1 MVNPRARRTSI
12 GSMLNAKLSRPQLKA
27 QAATLPPQL
36 PPTRDWLR
44 RNPLKRQR
52 SPDPEKAKPAPHSSM
67 RASSRG
73 TRDDDSVTSG
83 GGSPAPPIVRRNE
96 SRPTF
101 KLGAI
106 SGIGQPR
113 SIAASI
119 GASGCR
125 RTGNRRTA
133 PRGPPGA
140 TIRRHKIRDE
150 PCRERNQIGV
160 SLPCR
165 PIATVLQ

>member
-36 PPTRDWLR
+36 PPTRDWFR
-44 RNPLKRQR
+44 RNRLKRQR

-83 GGSPAPPIVRRNE
+83 GGSPAPPLFVETSRGRLQVWRDQRDWTAEKYRRFDRGERMPPDWKPPHN
-96 SRPTF
+96 
-101 KLGAI
+101 
-106 SGIGQPR
+106 
-113 SIAASI
+113 
-119 GASGCR
+119 
-125 RTGNRRTA
+125 TA
-133 PRGPPGA
+133 TSAG
-140 TIRRHKIRDE
+140 RH
-150 PCRERNQIGV
+150 N
-160 SLPCR
+160 LT
-165 PIATVLQ
+165 A

>member
-36 PPTRDWLR
+36 PPTRDWFR

-83 GGSPAPPIVRRNE
+83 GGSPAPPLFVETNRGRLSSLARSAGLDSREVSPLRSRRADPAGPE
-96 SRPTF
+96 
-101 KLGAI
+101 
-106 SGIGQPR
+106 
-113 SIAASI
+113 
-119 GASGCR
+119 
-125 RTGNRRTA
+125 TA
-133 PRGPPGA
+133 PQHRNPHRPPQPNA
-140 TIRRHKIRDE
+140 IK
-150 PCRERNQIGV
+150 PK
-160 SLPCR
+160 LPR
-165 PIATVLQ
+165 APHPT